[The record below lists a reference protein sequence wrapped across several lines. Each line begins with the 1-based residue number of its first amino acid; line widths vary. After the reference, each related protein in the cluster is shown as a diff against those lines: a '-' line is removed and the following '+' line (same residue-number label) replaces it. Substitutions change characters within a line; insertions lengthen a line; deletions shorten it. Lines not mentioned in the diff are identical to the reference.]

1 MSGAQWITSATTE
14 MKSLDAFL
22 SQLDFLYNDDL

>member
-1 MSGAQWITSATTE
+1 MSGAHWIISATTE

-22 SQLDFLYNDDL
+22 SELGFLYNDDL